1 MSFFQITP
9 PFKPQVMNETDTSNF
24 DFEFTGASVE
34 LTPPEHDDGPSEYGT
49 IAEAA
54 GEETDEP
61 FSQFSYDPG
70 ASVMTNS
77 SSLQSRSVLLK
88 HFVNLVFFT
97 LITLPTLSC
106 SFGHLPV
113 LLRNFAHSITA
124 T

>member
-1 MSFFQITP
+1 MITVSCFQIAP

-70 ASVMTNS
+70 ASSVMTNS
-77 SSLQSRSVLLK
+77 SSLQSRSVHLM
-88 HFVNLVFFT
+88 HFVILVFFT
-97 LITLPTLSC
+97 P
-106 SFGHLPV
+106 HPE
-113 LLRNFAHSITA
+113 LLFWPSACAI
-124 T
+124 

>member
-1 MSFFQITP
+1 MRSPCFFFQITP

-77 SSLQSRSVLLK
+77 SSLQSRPVLLK
-88 HFVNLVFFT
+88 HFVILFHSYHFSQ
-97 LITLPTLSC
+97 PE
-106 SFGHLPV
+106 
-113 LLRNFAHSITA
+113 LLFWPSSGGI
-124 T
+124 

>member
-1 MSFFQITP
+1 MIHNHLMSFLFQVTP

-77 SSLQSRSVLLK
+77 SSLQSRSVIFIRPNTFRSFSRSSHALLA
-88 HFVNLVFFT
+88 FMRCYF
-97 LITLPTLSC
+97 
-106 SFGHLPV
+106 
-113 LLRNFAHSITA
+113 
-124 T
+124 

>member
-1 MSFFQITP
+1 MMTDWPNKKAALKDTQQCDHRVFFQITP

-77 SSLQSRSVLLK
+77 SSLQSRSVHLI
-88 HFVNLVFFT
+88 HFVILVFFT
-97 LITLPTLSC
+97 PS
-106 SFGHLPV
+106 P
-113 LLRNFAHSITA
+113 
-124 T
+124 